1 MNKNST
7 DFIEYNITNT
17 KQNNLLVIDRT
28 KRILFDIL
36 KKKKKGNEC
45 DNPQQSLICIPN
57 SKDLLLTSYSNRT
70 Y

>member
-36 KKKKKGNEC
+36 KKKKDGK
-45 DNPQQSLICIPN
+45 LM
-57 SKDLLLTSYSNRT
+57 
-70 Y
+70 